1 MIYFQVLPARYMP
14 DAYRQPCSDTSF
26 SSDTQYAVGGSSD
39 YYMLPSGRD
48 GMEGVVCLSCL
59 GLFLEKVGVSGQCH
73 VGTAPS
79 CPITTSTGVRLPGP
93 NGPRRS
99 EHEGPI

>member
-1 MIYFQVLPARYMP
+1 MIHFQVLSARYMP
-14 DAYRQPCSDTSF
+14 DAYRQPYSDTSF
-26 SSDTQYAVGGSSD
+26 SSDTQHAVGGSTN
-39 YYMLPSGRD
+39 YYMLVVGMR
-48 GMEGVVCLSCL
+48 MEGEGCLSCL

-79 CPITTSTGVRLPGP
+79 CPIMTSTGVRLPGP